1 MYSRIPKLPNEIVD
15 SILEILKIE
24 EEFNTL
30 TSVARA
36 SHNMYNIAIPKIY
49 ETVVV
54 NEKNRSTVG
63 YGHGIE
69 DSVSKQGKS
78 MIVEY

>member
-1 MYSRIPKLPNEIVD
+1 MYSQIPKLPNEIVD

-30 TSVARA
+30 TLVARA
-36 SHNMYNIAIPKIY
+36 SHNMYDIAIPRIY

-63 YGHGIE
+63 YGHGIG
-69 DSVSKQGKS
+69 DPVSKQGKS
-78 MIVEY
+78 MIGEY